1 MKRGSWGIGGKAS
14 QQARSVDDNRG
25 TACENEKTIVN
36 NKKYKQITTNI
47 LKQIPFSINIKYGLL
62 YLFQFCRGEKMKE
75 SNFNDNWIN
84 IEEAAAYLGVKAVT
98 IRDWIRK
105 GKDIPAHK
113 IGKQWKFKCSE
124 LDAWVQSGKSAM
136 D

>member
-1 MKRGSWGIGGKAS
+1 
-14 QQARSVDDNRG
+14 
-25 TACENEKTIVN
+25 
-36 NKKYKQITTNI
+36 
-47 LKQIPFSINIKYGLL
+47 
-62 YLFQFCRGEKMKE
+62 MKE